1 MLKKREGARGGC
13 CRTRGE
19 QEEGTE
25 GLIQW
30 LSTFPS
36 LWHECIR
43 GSRTGSPL
51 FRWPSSLRHPALR
64 DIPQESISASSFVSC
79 SVRPLVRS
87 LHALRPLPFNRFSAK
102 LPPRK
107 YAVFHPLSLVFLP
120 ATLFASKKEGNV
132 NAKISVFSRIEKEK
146 ENVTRFE
153 KRSYSFSS
161 LSPRLHVFPIVSTIP
176 SRQNKFQVENISG
189 RSIEIHPLPPPRK
202 ARETHEDVPSEI
214 VDEVARRCACAISG
228 FRTGRLKRGET
239 EREGERK
246 RIDS

>member
-146 ENVTRFE
+146 ENVTRFDTPKKE
-153 KRSYSFSS
+153 VIRF
-161 LSPRLHVFPIVSTIP
+161 LLFLLVSTYFPSSQPSPAGKTSSKWKTFLDDRSKSIP
-176 SRQNKFQVENISG
+176 C
-189 RSIEIHPLPPPRK
+189 LPREKHAKRTRTCHRK
-202 ARETHEDVPSEI
+202 S
-214 VDEVARRCACAISG
+214 
-228 FRTGRLKRGET
+228 
-239 EREGERK
+239 
-246 RIDS
+246 